1 LYALLCKIELE
12 AHFWERRKTGNMFGK
27 LQRIYHHRLV
37 KWVVMLI
44 WTTVVLFPVPAMAAP
59 DRITRGDV
67 EAVLEA
73 LPTGGRVVLFQAS
86 DTAGFH
92 AAPADWLGSHGAIRP
107 YGPWDGG
114 HYCVD
119 DWHAL
124 LLGFTAGGDQSFRRE
139 DAEALLSQVSLSFTL
154 TLDGK
159 SVVLDTVRTAIKPV
173 LAWEEFGWD
182 NIYGF
187 QEGRIMSPDELGV
200 GEYTLTVVWEVAGS
214 SYELSSQFFIDPSD
228 SEACLF

>member
-1 LYALLCKIELE
+1 
-12 AHFWERRKTGNMFGK
+12 MSGK
-27 LQRIYHHRLV
+27 LQPIRRHNLF

-44 WTTVVLFPVPAMAAP
+44 GATLVLFPVPAMAEP

-119 DWHAL
+119 DWHVL
-124 LLGFTAGGDQSFRRE
+124 LLGFAAGGDQSFSRK
-139 DAEALLSQVSLSFTL
+139 DAEQLLSPVSLSFTL
-154 TLDGK
+154 TLDGQ
-159 SVVLDTVRTAIKPV
+159 SVVLNTVRTAIKPV

-182 NIYGF
+182 NVYGF
-187 QEGRIMSPDELGV
+187 QEGRIVSPDELGV
-200 GEYTLTVVWEVAGS
+200 GEYTLTVVYEFAGS
-214 SYELSSQFFIDPSD
+214 SHELSSQFFIDPSD
-228 SEACLF
+228 SGTCLF

>member
-1 LYALLCKIELE
+1 MSGQVQPRCA
-12 AHFWERRKTGNMFGK
+12 
-27 LQRIYHHRLV
+27 QRLF
-37 KWVVMLI
+37 KWVVMSI
-44 WTTVVLFPVPAMAAP
+44 CAAVVLFPGAVMAEP

-73 LPTGGRVVLFQAS
+73 FPTGGRVVLFQAS
-86 DTAGFH
+86 YTAGFY

-107 YGPWDGG
+107 YEPLDGS

-119 DWHAL
+119 DWHVL
-124 LLGFTAGGDQSFRRE
+124 LLGFLAGGDQSFSRE
-139 DAEALLSQVSLSFTL
+139 NAEALLSQVSLSFTL
-154 TLDGK
+154 TLNGK

-182 NIYGF
+182 KVYGF
-187 QEGRIMSPDELGV
+187 QEGRIVSPDELGV
-200 GEYTLTVVWEVAGS
+200 GEYTLTVVYEFAGS

-228 SEACLF
+228 SEACLFE

>member
-1 LYALLCKIELE
+1 MMSD
-12 AHFWERRKTGNMFGK
+12 GV
-27 LQRIYHHRLV
+27 QQIYRHNLF
-37 KWVVMLI
+37 KWVLMLI
-44 WTTVVLFPVPAMAAP
+44 CTAVVLFPLPAMAEP
-59 DRITRGDV
+59 GRITRGDV

-73 LPTGGRVVLFQAS
+73 LGTGGRVVLFQAS

-92 AAPADWLGSHGAIRP
+92 AAPADWLGSRGAIRP

-119 DWHAL
+119 DWHVL
-124 LLGFTAGGDQSFRRE
+124 LLGFAAGGDQSFSRQ
-139 DAEALLSQVSLSFTL
+139 DAEELFSPVSLSFTL

-182 NIYGF
+182 KIYGF
-187 QEGRIMSPDELGV
+187 QEGRIVSPDELGV
-200 GEYTLTVVWEVAGS
+200 GEYTLTVVWEFAGS

-228 SEACLF
+228 SEACLFE